1 MQILMGLIG
10 MVVLLAIALLL
21 SSNRKAINLRTVLGA
36 WLLQVGIG
44 ALILYVPAGR
54 KVLLAMSEGVANV
67 IAYGNEG
74 IGFLFGGLV
83 SDKMFEVFGGGG
95 FVFALR
101 VLPVIVFFSS
111 LIAVLYYMASCSL

>member
-10 MVVLLAIALLL
+10 MVALLAIAVLL
-21 SSNRKAINLRTVLGA
+21 SNNRKAINLRTVLGA
-36 WLLQVGIG
+36 WIIQVGIG
-44 ALILYVPAGR
+44 ALILYAAGR
-54 KVLLAMSEGVANV
+54 AALLAMSNGVASV

-74 IGFLFGGLV
+74 ISFIFGGLV

-101 VLPVIVFFSS
+101 VLR
-111 LIAVLYYMASCSL
+111 